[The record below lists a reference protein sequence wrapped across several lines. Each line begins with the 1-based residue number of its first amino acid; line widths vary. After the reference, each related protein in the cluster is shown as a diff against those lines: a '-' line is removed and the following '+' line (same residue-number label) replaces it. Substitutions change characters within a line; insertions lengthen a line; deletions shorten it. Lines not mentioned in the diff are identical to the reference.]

1 MATRLRSRMVRS
13 GLALVLAILVIA
25 GITSGVL
32 FANEVRAD
40 ARLRLTGQAETL
52 IISLTDRL
60 IEQGDLTSADVKR
73 LAPPGTEVVLKNSTG
88 AVVARTGPVLAEE
101 VMSVDVQGPGD
112 LSATVSADKAPVDHR
127 VRRAWS
133 VIAGIAAAIAALA
146 AVAAL
151 LQARQLSR
159 PLDRLARAAVQIGA
173 GDAGVVA
180 PRSGLVE
187 VDAIA
192 EALEDS
198 GQRVAELMTAE
209 RQFSANASHQLRSPL
224 TAIAISLELIADSAD
239 PVVRREAAEAL
250 TQVAGLD
257 DRINELLK
265 LARTGRV
272 AARSRTDVV
281 ALVAGHT
288 HAIAPQFHRAGR
300 QLNVVAPPIVE
311 ADVTP
316 SALTQSLE
324 ILLDNALV
332 HGRGDVDVRVSIDD
346 AGAVEIAVRDHGHLD
361 VASTNGSA
369 KGHDHRSH
377 GLGLLLATTLLRA
390 DGGRVELVSTAP
402 TTFVIRLPD
411 QRCGPDAGRASGP
424 HLLPHERGVGPSEHH
439 DDAAHQRSN
448 LPPRE
453 HEALGK
459 RKRARQGLRSGGVF
473 HQQPR

>member
-1 MATRLRSRMVRS
+1 MVRS
-13 GLALVLAILVIA
+13 GLALVLSILVIA

-40 ARLRLTGQAETL
+40 ARLRLTGQAETM
-52 IISLTDRL
+52 IISLTDRG
-60 IEQGDLTSADVKR
+60 IEQGELTTADVER
-73 LAPPGTEVVLKNSTG
+73 LAPPGTEVVLMDSTG
-88 AVVARTGPVLAEE
+88 VVVARTGPVLAEE
-101 VMSVDVQGPGD
+101 VMSVEVQGPGE
-112 LSATVSADKAPVDHR
+112 LSATVSADKAPVELR
-127 VRRAWS
+127 VRRAWKL
-133 VIAGIAAAIAALA
+133 IAGIAAAIAALA

-173 GDAGVVA
+173 GDSGVVA

-198 GQRVAELMTAE
+198 GRRVAELVTAE

-224 TAIAISLELIADSAD
+224 TAIAISLELIADTAD
-239 PVVRREAAEAL
+239 PAVRREAAEAL

-272 AARSRTDVV
+272 AAPSRTDVA
-281 ALVAGHT
+281 ALVT
-288 HAIAPQFHRAGR
+288 RHAHAVAPQFHRAGR
-300 QLNVVAPPIVE
+300 KLSVVAPPAAE
-311 ADVTP
+311 ADVTA

-332 HGRGDVDVRVSIDD
+332 HGRGDVDVSVSIDD
-346 AGAVEIAVRDHGHLD
+346 ANAVEIAVRDQGHLD
-361 VASTNGSA
+361 TTSTNGRA
-369 KGHDHRSH
+369 AGRDQRSH

-424 HLLPHERGVGPSEHH
+424 HLLPHERRVGTGEHH
-439 DDAAHQRSN
+439 DDAANQGGN

-453 HEALGK
+453 DEALGK
-459 RKRARQGLRSGGVF
+459 RKRAWQGLRSGVF
-473 HQQPR
+473 HQQAR